1 MEIKMTKTEKP
12 KYITYNSVK
21 EHLAYI
27 QYAIDNNYPL
37 HNGRCFDNSFLAAV
51 NNIVSPKSWRYTE
64 GVAIGTDGLLYYHA
78 WLTSRKG
85 KILDIT
91 WSRQGS
97 TLYYPRYIFDAEK
110 LFEIMYDVMQKPF
123 TRYIYKG
130 HTKFKD
136 AVLEEGQEHPS
147 FDYTRWSTMGQEI
160 SK

>member
-1 MEIKMTKTEKP
+1 MTKTEKP

-27 QYAIDNNYPL
+27 QYAIDNNHPL
-37 HNGRCFDNSFLAAV
+37 GNGRCFDNSFLAAV

-64 GVAIGTDGLLYYHA
+64 GVAIGADGLLYYHA

-91 WSRQGS
+91 WSRQGN
-97 TLYYPRYIFDAEK
+97 TLYYPRYIFDADK
-110 LFEIMYDVMQKPF
+110 LFELMYDVMQKPF